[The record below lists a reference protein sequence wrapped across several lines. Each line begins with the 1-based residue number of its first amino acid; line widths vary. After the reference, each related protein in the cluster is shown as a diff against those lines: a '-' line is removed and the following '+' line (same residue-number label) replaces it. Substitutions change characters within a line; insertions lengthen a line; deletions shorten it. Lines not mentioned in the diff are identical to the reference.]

1 MMKKSIMLSIQPQHF
16 ANIQKGIKHYEY
28 RKTIPLDVEQVF
40 FYVSAPVKQVLGYVN
55 NPEILHLEKE
65 KLWQATAHASGI
77 EKAFFDSY
85 FAKKEKGLAI
95 VVNNLLLLDNPKTL
109 KDFAIHFSPQ
119 NFCYIK

>member
-1 MMKKSIMLSIQPQHF
+1 MSKSIMLSIQPQHF

-28 RKTIPLDVEQVF
+28 RKTIPLDV
-40 FYVSAPVKQVLGYVN
+40 KQIFLLGYVN

-65 KLWQATAHASGI
+65 QLWQATAHASGI